1 MRLFLQCPKCGEVDI
16 TILDKEDALC
26 MTEGC
31 DYEAPIE
38 MFKVDLVTGKQH
50 VLSLSEFNENEENKI

>member
-1 MRLFLQCPKCGEVDI
+1 MKLYVECPKCGG
-16 TILDKEDALC
+16 LDVMFLDEEDMLC
-26 MTEGC
+26 CEC
-31 DYEAPIE
+31 DYEASIE